1 LSEPNDA
8 TFIAFETVVA
18 AAFERVA
25 GRLNAAGYELT
36 EASDADVAAGRV
48 GRVAHTPAPWG
59 VRVELVQDL
68 ENAPMPF
75 PSPLAPG
82 GFLTDR
88 IGFGYCVF
96 ATSAFDE
103 SHRFLVDGLGF
114 AQSDRLETAS
124 ALGATSRCARRQP
137 LDHRCEA
144 RHSSRPSSGARSPT
158 SPS

>member
-88 IGFGYCVF
+88 IGFYL
-96 ATSAFDE
+96 ASPA
-103 SHRFLVDGLGF
+103 GF
-114 AQSDRLETAS
+114 AVEVGDGAWTIGEDADDSRRHDRVSAWGHQPPRPQETA
-124 ALGATSRCARRQP
+124 TP
-137 LDHRCEA
+137 
-144 RHSSRPSSGARSPT
+144 PP
-158 SPS
+158 